1 MMDLVGKISPR
12 RCFDLLDI
20 DVDGSIVDF
29 DVSAVNIVVLEW
41 LNIVVCAVVLPL
53 LDFFSFINS
62 VITLR
67 HIIW

>member
-1 MMDLVGKISPR
+1 MGKFPLDVV
-12 RCFDLLDI
+12 FDLLDI

-62 VITLR
+62 VIKLR

>member
-1 MMDLVGKISPR
+1 MGKFPLYVV
-12 RCFDLLDI
+12 FDLLDI

>member
-1 MMDLVGKISPR
+1 MGKFPLDVV
-12 RCFDLLDI
+12 FDLLDI
-20 DVDGSIVDF
+20 DVDGIIVDF

>member
-1 MMDLVGKISPR
+1 MGKFPLDVV
-12 RCFDLLDI
+12 FDLLDI
-20 DVDGSIVDF
+20 DVDGSILDF

>member
-1 MMDLVGKISPR
+1 MGKFPLDVV
-12 RCFDLLDI
+12 FDLLDI